1 MLYGWSFG
9 VEWSAAWSAAWRDCL
24 DIPWGYD
31 HTESMATATVRST
44 YSLDLDTVRRLEDLA
59 KQWNTSKS
67 GALRRAIKVA
77 SEQAR
82 PASNEKLE
90 ALDELR
96 RLLALD
102 ADSAAEWCR
111 EVEQER
117 AAWERR
123 MSRQS
128 R

>member
-1 MLYGWSFG
+1 
-9 VEWSAAWSAAWRDCL
+9 
-24 DIPWGYD
+24 
-31 HTESMATATVRST
+31 MATVTVRST

-59 KQWNTSKS
+59 RQWNTSKS

-102 ADSAAEWCR
+102 ADSAAEWYR

-117 AAWERR
+117 ASWERR

>member
-1 MLYGWSFG
+1 
-9 VEWSAAWSAAWRDCL
+9 
-24 DIPWGYD
+24 
-31 HTESMATATVRST
+31 MATTTVRST

-67 GALRRAIKVA
+67 GALRRAIEVA

-102 ADSAAEWCR
+102 ADSAAKWCR

>member
-1 MLYGWSFG
+1 
-9 VEWSAAWSAAWRDCL
+9 
-24 DIPWGYD
+24 
-31 HTESMATATVRST
+31 MATATVRST

-59 KQWNTSKS
+59 KLWNTSKS

-90 ALDELR
+90 ALDQLQQ
-96 RLLALD
+96 LLALD
-102 ADSAAEWCR
+102 VESAAEWCR

-117 AAWERR
+117 RAASEHR
-123 MSRQS
+123 MSRLS